1 MKRKKSKNSL
11 FGQIDSIKK
20 SMLNMSNRSSKMFSH
35 ITHDVATMREFID
48 NYKIESN
55 EDEVKLI
62 NFKNNIKNKEK
73 NEVTN
78 KNDKEKLM
86 NTTTKSRSHFK
97 IKNDFRKSYSNG
109 MLIQEMLKKKTKNLI
124 QFTKNTNNTLNY
136 KKITPSPSNPL
147 TNRKSK
153 TPHAVVRKIKER
165 KLSSDSLIHIYD
177 KTHTFTIYDIERKTM
192 NFSSSADLIRK
203 INKEVFKY
211 KRFFNSNPF
220 LSPSLNNTKYKNIK
234 NLVYSSSSSI
244 FRPTKRISNPFQTI
258 QIGTNSIEN
267 KTNKIHLAINFAL
280 AKEEKLK
287 EKKQELYKSEK
298 DKQMSKTI
306 EEVTK
311 INNLIKNNNYKEVR
325 MDKFQRITKINQLK
339 KELDALSNL
348 NDNVA
353 YEQRDYF
360 GTKLNMF
367 KKKKNGNKK
376 YLKK

>member
-124 QFTKNTNNTLNY
+124 QLTKNTN
-136 KKITPSPSNPL
+136 KSPSISSF
-147 TNRKSK
+147 NRVIMLK
-153 TPHAVVRKIKER
+153 T
-165 KLSSDSLIHIYD
+165 SS
-177 KTHTFTIYDIERKTM
+177 
-192 NFSSSADLIRK
+192 
-203 INKEVFKY
+203 
-211 KRFFNSNPF
+211 
-220 LSPSLNNTKYKNIK
+220 
-234 NLVYSSSSSI
+234 
-244 FRPTKRISNPFQTI
+244 
-258 QIGTNSIEN
+258 
-267 KTNKIHLAINFAL
+267 
-280 AKEEKLK
+280 
-287 EKKQELYKSEK
+287 
-298 DKQMSKTI
+298 
-306 EEVTK
+306 
-311 INNLIKNNNYKEVR
+311 
-325 MDKFQRITKINQLK
+325 
-339 KELDALSNL
+339 
-348 NDNVA
+348 
-353 YEQRDYF
+353 
-360 GTKLNMF
+360 
-367 KKKKNGNKK
+367 
-376 YLKK
+376 